1 MKKFAIVILIA
12 AALAGSYFLQKNWH
26 TENGLQGIASVNGRI
41 EVERLDIASLYAGRV
56 EEIYIQEGQDVSKNQ
71 PLVRLSSSQSQS
83 QVNSAQAQIAAAEA
97 SVNNAQAQ
105 KRRAT
110 ESVSRANAEIAAQQQ
125 KANIAKLELSN
136 AKNLHHD
143 NLISSSEL
151 ERRQANYKASLAAV
165 ETAKAAKAEAQ
176 ATITQAQAT
185 ISQAEATVNQAKAF
199 AEQADSQNDDMLIRA
214 PLDGR
219 IEYKIAMLGSVVGI
233 GGKVVSLLDTSTVY
247 LNVFLPAHQS
257 NLVRLNDEARIKID
271 GSDIVFPAKVVFV
284 ASEAQFTPKSVETSE
299 ERSKLMFKIKLQIPT
314 DIAIQHKN
322 LLKGGMTAMC
332 YVKYDAQASWSG
344 DLAIK
349 LPSDN

>member
-165 ETAKAAKAEAQ
+165 EAAKAEAQ

-322 LLKGGMTAMC
+322 LLKGGMTAMG